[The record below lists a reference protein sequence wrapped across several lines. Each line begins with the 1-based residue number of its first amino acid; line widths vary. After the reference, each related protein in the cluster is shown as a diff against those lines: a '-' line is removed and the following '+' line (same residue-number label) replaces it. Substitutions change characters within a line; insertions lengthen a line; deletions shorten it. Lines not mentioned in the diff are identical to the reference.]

1 MQRRKFLLPQLWGRE
16 PETQAWTG
24 PRALPGL
31 WGTVPLL
38 LQLAATSPPPAA
50 AFPRPLHASV
60 CPSLPLGSVPPYSR
74 KMSSQH
80 PSSTISSPSGPSPRR
95 GRAELPGGQ
104 IFGGHHPV
112 LTVLIRTP
120 RQPARGPR
128 RSLSRT
134 VRSPARCPPAP
145 SADTTHSGFAPAAPR
160 PFPPGP
166 VLQLRSGHT
175 ATGCPAVP
183 SWGDPAI
190 CRSAACAH
198 RPRPHPPPGPRP
210 PWHSPE
216 DEDASAE
223 VWPGPAGRAC
233 REPRLPPARC
243 GPPAGR
249 RCPAPEMPLKP
260 DPAGPGWEP
269 GRGDLLRFLAVSRSE
284 CGGQGQGTQLPRPSG
299 L

>member
-1 MQRRKFLLPQLWGRE
+1 MQQRKFLLPQLWGRE
-16 PETQAWTG
+16 SETQAWTG

-74 KMSSQH
+74 KMSSQN

-112 LTVLIRTP
+112 LAVLIRTP
-120 RQPARGPR
+120 RQPARGRDVLFPG
-128 RSLSRT
+128 RSSHL
-134 VRSPARCPPAP
+134 
-145 SADTTHSGFAPAAPR
+145 PAALLP
-160 PFPPGP
+160 PPLTPPTQASHLLPTAPPPGP
-166 VLQLRSGHT
+166 GLQLRSGHT
-175 ATGCPAVP
+175 VTGCPAVP

-198 RPRPHPPPGPRP
+198 PPPGPRP

-223 VWPGPAGRAC
+223 VRPGRAGRAC

-249 RCPAPEMPLKP
+249 RCPAPKTPLKP

>member
-74 KMSSQH
+74 KMSSQN

-112 LTVLIRTP
+112 LAVLIRTP
-120 RQPARGPR
+120 RQPAQGPR

-145 SADTTHSGFAPAAPR
+145 SADTTHSGFAPAAHRPPPR
-160 PFPPGP
+160 
-166 VLQLRSGHT
+166 T
-175 ATGCPAVP
+175 
-183 SWGDPAI
+183 W
-190 CRSAACAH
+190 SAAPVRAH
-198 RPRPHPPPGPRP
+198 GD
-210 PWHSPE
+210 W
-216 DEDASAE
+216 
-223 VWPGPAGRAC
+223 
-233 REPRLPPARC
+233 
-243 GPPAGR
+243 
-249 RCPAPEMPLKP
+249 M
-260 DPAGPGWEP
+260 P
-269 GRGDLLRFLAVSRSE
+269 GRP
-284 CGGQGQGTQLPRPSG
+284 QLG
-299 L
+299 

>member
-38 LQLAATSPPPAA
+38 LQLAATLPPPAA

-74 KMSSQH
+74 KMSSQN

-112 LTVLIRTP
+112 LVVLIRTP

-145 SADTTHSGFAPAAPR
+145 SADTTHSGFAPAA
-160 PFPPGP
+160 
-166 VLQLRSGHT
+166 
-175 ATGCPAVP
+175 
-183 SWGDPAI
+183 
-190 CRSAACAH
+190 H
-198 RPRPHPPPGPRP
+198 RPPPQDLFCSSGQGTRRLDARPSPTGVTPPSAGPRP
-210 PWHSPE
+210 APTPLR
-216 DEDASAE
+216 ALVRLGTRRRMRTLRLKFGLA
-223 VWPGPAGRAC
+223 VRGGPAASPGCHPQGAARLRGGGA
-233 REPRLPPARC
+233 RLPKR
-243 GPPAGR
+243 
-249 RCPAPEMPLKP
+249 L
-260 DPAGPGWEP
+260 
-269 GRGDLLRFLAVSRSE
+269 
-284 CGGQGQGTQLPRPSG
+284 
-299 L
+299 